1 MKTDLAYVR
10 RNRVEIL
17 EMENRIIKIKNKPMR
32 RFNSGFDGP
41 EKRTSEYRTEQDVT
55 LKGNLKMRVENEA
68 KGSNV

>member
-1 MKTDLAYVR
+1 
-10 RNRVEIL
+10 
-17 EMENRIIKIKNKPMR
+17 MR